1 MTKRDIVRQI
11 AEELKVD
18 QLLTK
23 RIVQRSL
30 DHIVDTLLKSGRIEL
45 RNFGVFEVKLR
56 AARKARNPKTN
67 QEVHVPARRMITF
80 QAGKNVAAKILA
92 AFPVGQGNQPTA

>member
-1 MTKRDIVRQI
+1 VTKRDIVRQI

-23 RIVQRSL
+23 QIVQKCL
-30 DHIVDTLLKSGRIEL
+30 DTILDTLDETGRIEL
-45 RNFGVFEVKLR
+45 RNFGVFEVKHR

-67 QEVHVPARRMITF
+67 QEVHVPPRRMITF
-80 QAGKNVAAKILA
+80 QAGKNVAARIQAGGVEKPA
-92 AFPVGQGNQPTA
+92 S

>member
-1 MTKRDIVRQI
+1 LTKRDIVRQI

-23 RIVQRSL
+23 QIVQRCL
-30 DHIVDTLLKSGRIEL
+30 DTIIDTLDETGRIEL
-45 RNFGVFEVKLR
+45 RNFGVFEVKMR

-67 QEVHVPARRMITF
+67 EEVRVPSRRMVTF
-80 QAGKNVAAKILA
+80 QAGKNVAARIQRKNPEKA
-92 AFPVGQGNQPTA
+92 TS